1 MFYSSSSLRRN
12 DSVSSPPKN
21 RTNETFLFLS
31 KKNPD
36 LVSPVSN
43 KLFSCDISYLTEK
56 QCILKKKYIVVIKGL
71 E

>member
-1 MFYSSSSLRRN
+1 MTVYPP
-12 DSVSSPPKN
+12 PPKN